1 MDNNSFVDQLLD
13 DISQQSLPA
22 ESQLDQSIK
31 NGIHSDDG
39 DIFVADLLQQY
50 PADSPR
56 VSKPLTQLRRK
67 IDLNCVNES
76 VKSKRSRY

>member
-13 DISQQSLPA
+13 EISQQSLPA

-39 DIFVADLLQQY
+39 NIFVANLLQQY
-50 PADSPR
+50 PADSML
-56 VSKPLTQLRRK
+56 VSKQLTHLK
-67 IDLNCVNES
+67 KLI
-76 VKSKRSRY
+76 